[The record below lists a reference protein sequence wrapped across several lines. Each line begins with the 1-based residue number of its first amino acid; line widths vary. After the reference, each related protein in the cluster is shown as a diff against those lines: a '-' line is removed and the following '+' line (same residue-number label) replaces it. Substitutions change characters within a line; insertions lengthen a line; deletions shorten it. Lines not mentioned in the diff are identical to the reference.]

1 MLRLRVRACYGY
13 GYGRATATG
22 TGVLRLRIRA
32 CYGYG
37 YGRATATGTGVLR
50 LRVRAYYGYGYGR
63 TAATGT
69 GTGLPRL
76 CERAY
81 IAGLSVATHARNRQ
95 GQLRA
100 YYGRTLRR
108 LKRRETASLWSLC
121 GCYLASVRLRSLR
134 KPSTLIYS
142 YPWTMIE

>member
-1 MLRLRVRACYGY
+1 MYAIYGTRSKKVNVVRACYGY

-50 LRVRAYYGYGYGR
+50 LRVRAYCGYGYGR
-63 TAATGT
+63 TTGT

-81 IAGLSVATHARNRQ
+81 IAGLSARSYARTEQARAAT
-95 GQLRA
+95 GVLRA

-108 LKRRETASLWSLC
+108 LKRRETASL
-121 GCYLASVRLRSLR
+121 
-134 KPSTLIYS
+134 
-142 YPWTMIE
+142 